1 MRSTRYVHQLCAIVI
16 LVLTVLPF
24 TEPFAAFDPNS
35 LADSTV
41 APLRGGTRGPGLRDT
56 DSSEWAKARLAVG
69 ALPSPLALAIL
80 PYRTKHAILA
90 EPLSLADPAAT
101 RGLVLRV

>member
-1 MRSTRYVHQLCAIVI
+1 MHQLCAIVI

-24 TEPFAAFDPNS
+24 TEPFATFDPNS

-41 APLRGGTRGPGLRDT
+41 APLRSGARGPGFRET
-56 DSSEWAKARLAVG
+56 DSSEWVKARLSVG

-90 EPLSLADPAAT
+90 EPLSLGDPTAT
-101 RGLVLRV
+101 RCQVLRV